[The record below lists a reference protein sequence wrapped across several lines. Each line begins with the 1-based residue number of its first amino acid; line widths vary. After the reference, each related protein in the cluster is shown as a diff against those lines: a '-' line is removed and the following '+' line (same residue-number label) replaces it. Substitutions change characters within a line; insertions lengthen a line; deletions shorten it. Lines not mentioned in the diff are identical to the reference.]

1 MVPDIASAAL
11 LDVHD
16 LRAVYDSARGPV
28 HALNGV
34 SFTVQPGE
42 VLALV
47 GESGSGKS
55 ASALAIMG
63 LLPRTRGRITAGRVL
78 FDDVDLLTLPESKIR
93 ALRGNEIALVFQNPM
108 TTLNPTST
116 IGTQFREV
124 LREHTGAS
132 RRAADA
138 RAVELLRLV
147 DVSDPKARLDCY
159 PHQLSGGLR
168 QRVMIALALSCDP
181 KLLIAD
187 EATTALDVTT
197 QAQILRVLRRI
208 TSELSTAILVI
219 THSMG
224 VVAGLADRVAVMYAG
239 RIVEIG
245 SVDDIFYAPKHP
257 YTVGL
262 LGSIPRLDTP
272 RTADL
277 ASIEG
282 RPPSLLALPPGCPF
296 ADRCWLTMD
305 RCVVQEPTPVTPHQH
320 SAACWAEP
328 HDVRLGARDPHL
340 VSARAAAEGDVR

>member
-1 MVPDIASAAL
+1 MAPDTKARCWTSTICGRYMTPPAVPFTRSTAFRSVSTQAKSLPLSVNPVVAKAHRHWRSW
-11 LDVHD
+11 VCC
-16 LRAVYDSARGPV
+16 RAREVGSRQARY
-28 HALNGV
+28 
-34 SFTVQPGE
+34 
-42 VLALV
+42 
-47 GESGSGKS
+47 
-55 ASALAIMG
+55 
-63 LLPRTRGRITAGRVL
+63 R
-78 FDDVDLLTLPESKIR
+78 FDGADLLTLPESKLR

-108 TTLNPTST
+108 TTLNPTSS

-132 RRAADA
+132 RRAADD
-138 RAVELLRLV
+138 RAVELLKLV
-147 DVSDPKARLDCY
+147 DVSDPKARLDSY

-208 TSELSTAILVI
+208 TSELGTAILVI

-245 SVDDIFYAPKHP
+245 SVDEVFYAPQHP

-272 RTADL
+272 RTDEL

-305 RCVVQEPTPVTPHQH
+305 RCVAEEPTPVIPHQH
-320 SAACWAEP
+320 SAACWADP

-340 VSARAAAEGDVR
+340 VSARATAEGDDR

>member
-1 MVPDIASAAL
+1 MAPDIRPL
-11 LDVHD
+11 LEMRD

-34 SFTVQPGE
+34 SFSVNAGE

-63 LLPRTRGRITAGRVL
+63 LLPRTRGRITSGQIL
-78 FDDVDLLTLPESKIR
+78 FGDTDLLTLPESRMR
-93 ALRGNEIALVFQNPM
+93 AVRGDEIALVFQNPM
-108 TTLNPTST
+108 TTLNPTLS

-138 RAVELLRLV
+138 RAVELLRMV
-147 DVSDPKARLDCY
+147 DVSDPQARLESY

-208 TSELSTAILVI
+208 TTELGTAILVI

-245 SVDDIFYAPKHP
+245 TVDEIFYAARHP

-305 RCVVQEPTPVTPHQH
+305 RCLAEEPTLVSPYQH
-320 SAACWAEP
+320 SAACFADP
-328 HDVRLGARDPHL
+328 HDVRASAENANLM
-340 VSARAAAEGDVR
+340 SARATAEGDQG